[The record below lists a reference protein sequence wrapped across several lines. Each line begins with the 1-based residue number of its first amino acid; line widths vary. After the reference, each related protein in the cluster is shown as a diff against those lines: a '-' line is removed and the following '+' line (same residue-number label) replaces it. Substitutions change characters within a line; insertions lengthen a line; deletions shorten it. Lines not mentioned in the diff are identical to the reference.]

1 MQSPVNVFGSVQDEG
16 TMSGTV
22 TNTFGTKP
30 DTTLRP
36 WRMAPGGEG
45 TQIQVDPLNTNIV
58 YSSTYYG
65 RLMKTDMSKSRRDAV
80 QRFSLFDVG
89 RIDSLRGEWLAATVM
104 SKFNNKVIYHG
115 LQHLYKTEDA
125 GETWKKISND
135 LSYNRKE
142 RNGVY
147 PYLIYHQAITAVAE
161 GNKYFSKEINIL
173 DTNQDFRNTVTI
185 EDKKVDEI
193 LSKREIEVLTLICKE
208 YSNSEI
214 AKKLFLSVST
224 VETHRKNLI
233 AKLGVNN
240 TVGLVKFALKN
251 KLIE

>member
-1 MQSPVNVFGSVQDEG
+1 MLKVFITDDHELYLEGLVLLLNKQAGIEVIGSAFTGESLLNQLPNMEIDILLLDVHLPDIGEEELLKKIREIQPGLKILYLTIMRG
-16 TMSGTV
+16 TRYIH
-22 TNTFGTKP
+22 KLLKY
-30 DTTLRP
+30 D
-36 WRMAPGGEG
+36 
-45 TQIQVDPLNTNIV
+45 IQGYLLKNTNIAEL
-58 YSSTYYG
+58 TNA
-65 RLMKTDMSKSRRDAV
+65 L
-80 QRFSLFDVG
+80 
-89 RIDSLRGEWLAATVM
+89 ETVA
-104 SKFNNKVIYHG
+104 S
-115 LQHLYKTEDA
+115 
-125 GETWKKISND
+125 
-135 LSYNRKE
+135 
-142 RNGVY
+142 
-147 PYLIYHQAITAVAE
+147 
-161 GNKYFSKEINIL
+161 GNKFFSKEINIL